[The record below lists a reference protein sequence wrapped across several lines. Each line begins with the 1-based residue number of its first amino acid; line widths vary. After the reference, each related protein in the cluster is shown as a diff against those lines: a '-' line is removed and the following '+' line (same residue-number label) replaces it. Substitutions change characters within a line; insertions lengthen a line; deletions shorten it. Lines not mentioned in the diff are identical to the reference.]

1 MVASS
6 SELQLAL
13 DLIGVFVF
21 ALSGA
26 LVGVRK
32 HLDLLGVAV
41 LSWVAGLG
49 GGMIRDVFLGDL
61 PPVGI
66 SDWRLLA
73 AALAAGLFVF
83 ALHPRLIEVGSGT
96 SSAGTSTAGTSTAGK
111 SRQRLRVALIT
122 RLVRLLD
129 AAGLAVFS
137 VGGALKAISFGS
149 SGLAAVLIGV
159 ITAVG
164 GGMLRDVLVREVPE
178 VLRRE
183 LYAIPA
189 LIGACSVVIAF
200 NAGYLATWVVWASVM
215 LVFVIRIVAVVL
227 DLNAPTALRTGDH
240 R

>member
-6 SELQLAL
+6 TELQLAL

-32 HLDLLGVAV
+32 QLDLLGVAV
-41 LSWVAGLG
+41 LAVVAGLG

-73 AALAAGLFVF
+73 AAVCAALLVF
-83 ALHPRLIEVGSGT
+83 TLHRRLMEARTSGSR
-96 SSAGTSTAGTSTAGK
+96 
-111 SRQRLRVALIT
+111 SRVRISLVTRMVRV
-122 RLVRLLD
+122 LD

-149 SGLAAVLIGV
+149 PALAAVVIGV

-164 GGMLRDVLVREVPE
+164 GGVMRDVLVREVPE

-189 LIGACSVVIAF
+189 LIGASSVVLAF
-200 NAGYLATWVVWASVM
+200 NAGYLATWGVWSSVI
-215 LVFVIRIVAVVL
+215 LVFVIRIVAVLL

-240 R
+240 S

>member
-21 ALSGA
+21 GLSGA

-32 HLDLLGVAV
+32 GLDLVGVAV
-41 LSWVAGLG
+41 LSWIAGLG

-61 PPVGI
+61 PPVGV

-73 AALAAGLFVF
+73 AAVSAGLVVF
-83 ALHPRLIEVGSGT
+83 ALHPRLMQARERGGR
-96 SSAGTSTAGTSTAGK
+96 A
-111 SRQRLRVALIT
+111 RVRIGLVT
-122 RLVRLLD
+122 RLVRMLD

-159 ITAVG
+159 VTAVG

-183 LYAIPA
+183 LYAVPA
-189 LIGACSVVIAF
+189 LIGSLSVVVAF
-200 NAGYLATWVVWASVM
+200 TAGYLTTWVVWASVM
-215 LVFVIRIVAVVL
+215 LVFLIRMVAVML
-227 DLNAPTALRTGDH
+227 DLNAPTTFRTGDPP
-240 R
+240 

>member
-32 HLDLLGVAV
+32 GLDLVGVAV
-41 LSWVAGLG
+41 LSWIAGLG

-61 PPVGI
+61 PPVGV
-66 SDWRLLA
+66 SDWGLL
-73 AALAAGLFVF
+73 VF
-83 ALHPRLIEVGSGT
+83 AFHPRLMQARERG
-96 SSAGTSTAGTSTAGK
+96 ARA
-111 SRQRLRVALIT
+111 RVRIGLVT
-122 RLVRLLD
+122 RMVRMLD

-137 VGGALKAISFGS
+137 VGGALKALSFGTS
-149 SGLAAVLIGV
+149 DQAAVLIGV
-159 ITAVG
+159 ITAIG

-183 LYAIPA
+183 LYAVPA
-189 LIGACSVVIAF
+189 LLGSLSVVVAYS
-200 NAGYLATWVVWASVM
+200 AGYLAAWVVWGSVM
-215 LVFVIRIVAVVL
+215 LVFVIRMVAVLL
-227 DLNAPTALRTGDH
+227 DLNAPTTFRTGDH
-240 R
+240 S

>member
-6 SELQLAL
+6 TELQLAL

-26 LVGVRK
+26 LIGVRK
-32 HLDLLGVAV
+32 HLDLVGVAV

-66 SDWRLLA
+66 SDWRLTA
-73 AALAAGLFVF
+73 AALSAGLFVF
-83 ALHPRLIEVGSGT
+83 AVHSRLMEVRAKGGS
-96 SSAGTSTAGTSTAGK
+96 
-111 SRQRLRVALIT
+111 RVRISLIT
-122 RLVRLLD
+122 RLVRVLD

-137 VGGALKAISFGS
+137 VGGALKAISFGVTP
-149 SGLAAVLIGV
+149 LAAVMIGV

-164 GGMLRDVLVREVPE
+164 GGLLRDVLVREVPE

-183 LYAIPA
+183 LYAVPA

-200 NAGYLATWVVWASVM
+200 NAGYLATWVVWGSVI

-227 DLNAPTALRTGDH
+227 DLNAPTAMRTGDH

>member
-32 HLDLLGVAV
+32 GLDLVGVAV
-41 LSWVAGLG
+41 LSWIAGLG
-49 GGMIRDVFLGDL
+49 GGMIRDVFLGDV
-61 PPVGI
+61 PPVGV

-73 AALAAGLFVF
+73 AAVCAGLVVF
-83 ALHPRLIEVGSGT
+83 AAHPRLME
-96 SSAGTSTAGTSTAGK
+96 A
-111 SRQRLRVALIT
+111 RQTGRRARVRIGLVT
-122 RLVRLLD
+122 RMVRVLD

-137 VGGALKAISFGS
+137 VGGALKALSFGS

-159 ITAVG
+159 VTAVG

-183 LYAIPA
+183 LYAVPA
-189 LIGACSVVIAF
+189 LVGALSVVVAF
-200 NAGYLATWVVWASVM
+200 AAGYLATWVVWGSVM
-215 LVFVIRIVAVVL
+215 LVFVIRMVAVML
-227 DLNAPTALRTGDH
+227 DLNAPTAFRTGD
-240 R
+240 RS

>member
-6 SELQLAL
+6 TELQLAL

-32 HLDLLGVAV
+32 QLDLLGVAV

-49 GGMIRDVFLGDL
+49 GGMIRDVFLGDV

-73 AALAAGLFVF
+73 AAISAAFLVF
-83 ALHPRLIEVGSGT
+83 ALHPRLMEARSSGSR
-96 SSAGTSTAGTSTAGK
+96 
-111 SRQRLRVALIT
+111 SRVRFALVT
-122 RLVRLLD
+122 RLVRILD

-149 SGLAAVLIGV
+149 PALAAVLIGV

-183 LYAIPA
+183 LYAVPA
-189 LIGACSVVIAF
+189 LIGSCSVVIAF
-200 NAGYLATWVVWASVM
+200 HVGYLATWVVWSSVI

>member
-32 HLDLLGVAV
+32 GLDLVGVAV
-41 LSWVAGLG
+41 LSWIAGLG
-49 GGMIRDVFLGDL
+49 GGMIRDVLLGDV
-61 PPVGI
+61 PPVGV

-73 AALAAGLFVF
+73 AAVVAGLLVF
-83 ALHPRLIEVGSGT
+83 AVHPRLMEARRRG
-96 SSAGTSTAGTSTAGK
+96 
-111 SRQRLRVALIT
+111 RRHRVRIGLVT
-122 RLVRLLD
+122 RMVRVLD

-137 VGGALKAISFGS
+137 VGGALKALSFGS
-149 SGLAAVLIGV
+149 PALAAVLIGV
-159 ITAVG
+159 VTAVG

-183 LYAIPA
+183 LYAVPA
-189 LIGACSVVIAF
+189 LVGSLSVVLAF
-200 NAGYLATWVVWASVM
+200 AAGYLATWVVWGSVM
-215 LVFVIRIVAVVL
+215 LVFSIRMVAVML
-227 DLNAPTALRTGDH
+227 DLNAPTTFRTGDH
-240 R
+240 P

>member
-6 SELQLAL
+6 TELQLAL

-32 HLDLLGVAV
+32 QLDLLGVAV
-41 LSWVAGLG
+41 LAVVAGLG

-73 AALAAGLFVF
+73 AAVCAALLVF
-83 ALHPRLIEVGSGT
+83 TLHRRLMEARTMGSR
-96 SSAGTSTAGTSTAGK
+96 
-111 SRQRLRVALIT
+111 SRVRISLVTRMVRV
-122 RLVRLLD
+122 LD

-149 SGLAAVLIGV
+149 PALAAVVIGV
-159 ITAVG
+159 VTAVG
-164 GGMLRDVLVREVPE
+164 GGVMRDVLVREVPE

-189 LIGACSVVIAF
+189 LIGASSVVLAF
-200 NAGYLATWVVWASVM
+200 NAGYLATWVV
-215 LVFVIRIVAVVL
+215 
-227 DLNAPTALRTGDH
+227 
-240 R
+240 

>member
-32 HLDLLGVAV
+32 GLDLVGVAV
-41 LSWVAGLG
+41 LSWIAGLG

-61 PPVGI
+61 PPVGV

-73 AALAAGLFVF
+73 AAVLAGLLVF
-83 ALHPRLIEVGSGT
+83 AFHPRLMQAREGGER
-96 SSAGTSTAGTSTAGK
+96 A
-111 SRQRLRVALIT
+111 RVRIGLVT
-122 RLVRLLD
+122 RMVRVLD

-137 VGGALKAISFGS
+137 VGGALKALSFGS
-149 SGLAAVLIGV
+149 SGQAAVLIGV
-159 ITAVG
+159 ITAIG

-183 LYAIPA
+183 LYAVPA
-189 LIGACSVVIAF
+189 LLGSLSVVVAF
-200 NAGYLATWVVWASVM
+200 SFGYLAAWVVWASVM
-215 LVFVIRIVAVVL
+215 LVFVIRMVAVLL
-227 DLNAPTALRTGDH
+227 DLNAPTTFRTGDPS
-240 R
+240 

>member
-32 HLDLLGVAV
+32 QLDLLGVAV

-83 ALHPRLIEVGSGT
+83 ALHPRLIEARSQ
-96 SSAGTSTAGTSTAGK
+96 TATAGK

-189 LIGACSVVIAF
+189 LIGASSVVIAF
-200 NAGYLATWVVWASVM
+200 NAGYLATWVVWACVIV
-215 LVFVIRIVAVVL
+215 VFVIRIVAVVL

-240 R
+240 